1 MGSNSKL
8 DQALIDLMEAFVEIE
23 EKMASKFGD
32 EEDSFTNALVET
44 LETSIEG
51 ALEETDMS
59 TSGFA
64 TFLSCLSE
72 ALEQLD
78 PGAFEEDEEEEDE
91 EEGSYEVDDDDVDID
106 EDDSDYEDEDEE
118 EDDE

>member
-1 MGSNSKL
+1 MGTHSKL
-8 DQALIDLMEAFVEIE
+8 DQALIDLMEAFAEAE
-23 EKMASKFGD
+23 EKMEAKFGD
-32 EEDSFTNALVET
+32 DEDAFTNAMVET

-78 PGAFEEDEEEEDE
+78 PGAFEEDEEEEDDDD
-91 EEGSYEVDDDDVDID
+91 SAYEADDDVEIDDDDV
-106 EDDSDYEDEDEE
+106 EVEDEE
-118 EDDE
+118 DDDE